1 MGRSASFGGEQ
12 KPIGKQHRGGTLGEA
27 IDDLRSDIDDAFFAL
42 EQAPLDG
49 LTPQPAYTQTYTDAD
64 KTHDVDGSTDVAAAD
79 ADLVAAADAVAG
91 TGADGTSPSGA
102 EWSAGVTLMNELKAD
117 YNAAVTLMNETKAD
131 FNALRATVTD
141 LKQLVNA
148 IIDDLQALNLAG

>member
-102 EWSAGVTLMNELKAD
+102 EWSAGVTLMNELKAKKIISFNRRRILFRD
-117 YNAAVTLMNETKAD
+117 LDQLRTELRPSLLVTSE
-131 FNALRATVTD
+131 
-141 LKQLVNA
+141 
-148 IIDDLQALNLAG
+148 